1 MSDLLRAEIDR
12 LTERLAAV
20 VAERDALVD
29 ALEQYS
35 GTDRDGGSM
44 TCMWIGDDGGQTA
57 RAALA
62 KVGR

>member
-20 VAERDALVD
+20 VAERDALVE
-29 ALEQYS
+29 ALECIATGEHEDES
-35 GTDRDGGSM
+35 AEN
-44 TCMWIGDDGGQTA
+44 A